1 MAAQSRQID
10 LLFGVKGGGSVNGES
25 GKNIQSQINGI
36 ISGLKVNIQVDY
48 TAVTNAVSALKKIED
63 QINTINRKS
72 VKINMGTG
80 GNNGGNNGSSGS
92 TWKQAYNNVKKYI
105 DICKDLETGKYGS
118 SSSKEWSEVNGQ
130 LQNVQSTAEKLRK
143 IFSNLNFDKD
153 GNPLI
158 YGPGQTTND
167 EMLQFNQSMQSIGIV
182 AKSSA
187 SATKILGD
195 NTKEYASAISLAQKN
210 ITHFIKYQDKLKL
223 GDFGDK
229 GSQTFKQASSQMKNF
244 VSMAPQIEKIIN
256 NFNRNGALSD
266 NDFIFIE
273 KFNKRFKGL
282 ETTIGRTESAAKVVK
297 NINKEISK
305 EISKDINNTTK
316 ETSKIEAKVKKAQ
329 KIIDGFSSK
338 EMKFFNLDKTLGQTK
353 LLGTAIN
360 EMKDLA
366 ATFTKHGKIKPVE
379 KMSDSQIRNLEKYIS
394 LNEQLPRKINS
405 AVTATKKHK
414 AAYDE
419 VAKAQKN
426 LNALSSKEDLVR
438 GMDRSLPQVKAY
450 RNALAEIKVI
460 SKSFTSVGE
469 RNQILPIG
477 DLSKSQ
483 LNAIKNFNVLYEK
496 LPLKINQATIATKK
510 LKAHTS
516 SLSSGQIM
524 LNKLY
529 ESYNKFKNIKD
540 YPDLVAKYNDILNS
554 ILSKRGS
561 DNKIKLTAEE
571 VKKLKTDINA
581 FENACYEANVQV
593 DTFGEAIE
601 HKIGDRIKYLIGQF
615 AIDFVVQGLRR
626 VYDNVL
632 QIDSAMTELKK
643 VTDETGEAYDRFLTN
658 AGKRAK
664 ELGASLVEVVNMTA
678 DYARLGYDVDEAS
691 NLADAAIIYRNV
703 GDGLKNA
710 DEATDHLIST
720 MKAFG
725 IEASNSMR
733 IVDAFNEVSNNFAV
747 TSSDIGAGL
756 QRSSAAMAAAGNSME
771 ETIAL
776 FTAGNTII
784 RDADTMGTS
793 LKTISMRLRSTK
805 SDLEAMGED
814 TDGAAESVS
823 SLRKELLALTGVDI
837 QLDENTYKNT
847 YEILQELSKV
857 WDNLDDLTQANV
869 LEKLFGKRQANVGA
883 AILENFNIAE
893 ESLETAMNS
902 TGSAV
907 AENEK
912 HLESIRGHLDQLT
925 ASFQTLSTNV
935 LDSELVKFGVDVLR
949 LIVDLLNEIFVLS
962 HALGDFLKEFNLGL
976 GETINLIGTLTVIA
990 GGASLIDGLFGFKHV
1005 KDVTNT
1011 LQQTRLV
1018 IQGLKGLYTSMSGM
1032 KAIQGFFGLELDDK
1046 ELEKLFKVVEKIKS
1060 IPKILAAGHGIG
1072 VGASI
1077 FGGILLALPFIVA
1090 GVGAWQAKLHDV
1102 ETTTKKI
1109 NEQQEEYDSAVSDLD
1124 ALNGELEENKK
1135 RIEELEKIEIP
1146 TAVEAEELNLLKEK
1160 NQLLADQIELKKQLV
1175 AAEKDDIY
1183 DSTVEAIDDTWGY
1196 RNGGIK
1202 SASVQYYSQQQ
1213 GEIFKGDI
1221 DRIQGYIDAEIAKG
1235 AEANQEL
1242 VDYYSEQQEEYEEK
1256 YLDWQEAII
1265 TAREKLIG
1273 ATDAEHVASREAMDE
1288 IINWMNYQNSD
1299 SPMAALIADSRFT
1312 EIIDFM
1318 KQFKSVS
1325 ITDTQFGNIDLNN
1338 RQVLEWTEQTLAKYK
1353 EAIESWGL
1361 NPAELEGTISTVLGS
1376 SSEFEGV
1383 EIAFSPMLQTPG
1395 GEAVLLD
1402 QNTVGQYIFGL
1413 IEKAGENWTKE
1424 DILRLDSEGIIVNG
1438 REIKNIIADVGDTA
1452 IETGAAMHY
1461 LGTQGEISPDDIKYF
1476 IDTLEGL
1483 GYTVEQ
1489 VEDSVD
1495 SLYET
1500 AEGEVDFSIDTA
1512 SLEAAREAVK
1522 ALSSECKNMADAFK
1536 EQNENGSLSVDTILD
1551 VIDAG
1556 YAAALVI
1563 DQETGAVK
1571 LDAAAYKELADA
1583 KIALQISDLQ
1593 LKKGELE
1600 QTLLLEQEKLAAL
1613 DTAKGYAVLAE
1624 AKKLSANIDLVTAQI
1639 AALEAQIVALNS
1651 INVDKITQGIY
1662 GIGDAAADAKSKLS
1676 KLQSG
1681 MENLLSQTI
1690 SWLKQEYNDAQ
1701 EAQENYYESQIDALE
1716 DAKDA
1721 AKDRWD
1727 AEKEAIEDA
1736 KDSYNDLIDAQIELL
1751 KRQKEADDYAKSRA
1765 EKEDAVADIE
1775 NQLLA
1780 IENDDSI
1787 EAQKMRLELQEQL
1800 KEAKDELEELQSD
1813 REYEL
1818 REQALQ
1824 DEKDRYN
1831 DEIDAKLDAIE
1842 KQSEAEEKAY
1852 QDRIDRLRKYLDAVR
1867 AAEKTEAQ
1875 WRAEA

>member
-1 MAAQSRQID
+1 MPQDIG
-10 LLFGVKGGGSVNGES
+10 LVFGVAGGGSISGES
-25 GKNIQSQINGI
+25 GK
-36 ISGLKVNIQVDY
+36 
-48 TAVTNAVSALKKIED
+48 KILD
-63 QINTINRKS
+63 QINNIVGNVNKRMPQLNLKADYHAIIKAHQQLQQLSEQITAINSRTVQIKVEGIGAELGDVESKNPLSVITIK
-72 VKINMGTG
+72 VD
-80 GNNGGNNGSSGS
+80 SSELDRVENQLKNIQTLISSMPELAVG
-92 TWKQAYNNVKKYI
+92 
-105 DICKDLETGKYGS
+105 KDLEGELSRAYNSAKGKY
-118 SSSKEWSEVNGQ
+118 KEFLGKESDFKLLDRNLDNEDVEETVR
-130 LQNVQSTAEKLRK
+130 LHEKLFELAK
-143 IFSNLNFDKD
+143 GFTDSEGLIVKKSAFDDAANEKYEEFTRVYDRYVTKLKD
-153 GNPLI
+153 GN
-158 YGPGQTTND
+158 
-167 EMLQFNQSMQSIGIV
+167 
-182 AKSSA
+182 K
-187 SATKILGD
+187 ATKAAEKANKD
-195 NTKEYASAISLAQKN
+195 NTKEL
-210 ITHFIKYQDKLKL
+210 
-223 GDFGDK
+223 
-229 GSQTFKQASSQMKNF
+229 M
-244 VSMAPQIEKIIN
+244 
-256 NFNRNGALSD
+256 NG
-266 NDFIFIE
+266 
-273 KFNKRFKGL
+273 
-282 ETTIGRTESAAKVVK
+282 
-297 NINKEISK
+297 
-305 EISKDINNTTK
+305 
-316 ETSKIEAKVKKAQ
+316 
-329 KIIDGFSSK
+329 
-338 EMKFFNLDKTLGQTK
+338 
-353 LLGTAIN
+353 
-360 EMKDLA
+360 
-366 ATFTKHGKIKPVE
+366 
-379 KMSDSQIRNLEKYIS
+379 
-394 LNEQLPRKINS
+394 
-405 AVTATKKHK
+405 
-414 AAYDE
+414 
-419 VAKAQKN
+419 
-426 LNALSSKEDLVR
+426 
-438 GMDRSLPQVKAY
+438 QV
-450 RNALAEIKVI
+450 
-460 SKSFTSVGE
+460 
-469 RNQILPIG
+469 
-477 DLSKSQ
+477 
-483 LNAIKNFNVLYEK
+483 
-496 LPLKINQATIATKK
+496 
-510 LKAHTS
+510 
-516 SLSSGQIM
+516 M
-524 LNKLY
+524 LNKLNK
-529 ESYNKFKNIKD
+529 SYGSFKNIKD
-540 YPDLVAKYNDILNS
+540 YPELVSKYNDIFDD
-554 ILSKRGS
+554 IKAKEDKQTGQ
-561 DNKIKLTAEE
+561 IKLTAEE
-571 VKKLKTDINA
+571 VKNFKTRINE
-581 FENACYEANVQV
+581 FENACYEAGVQA

-601 HKIGDRIKYLIGQF
+601 HKISDRLKYLIGQF
-615 AIDFVVQGLRR
+615 AIDFVVQGLHRI
-626 VYDNVL
+626 YDNVL

-902 TGSAV
+902 AGSAV

-1242 VDYYSEQQEEYEEK
+1242 VDYYSEQQAKYEEK

-1383 EIAFSPMLQTPG
+1383 EIAFSPMLQTPD

-1402 QNTVGQYIFGL
+1402 QNTVEQYIFGL
-1413 IEKAGENWTKE
+1413 IEKAGENWTSE
-1424 DILRLDSEGIIVNG
+1424 DLLKLDSEGLVINE
-1438 REIKNIIADVGDTA
+1438 REIKNLIADIGDTA

-1867 AAEKTEAQ
+1867 DSEKTEAQ
-1875 WRAEA
+1875 WRAEAYDWIQNKEEALYQELIEWNRIYGVTTLPLSGNRH

>member
-353 LLGTAIN
+353 SLGTAIN

-540 YPDLVAKYNDILNS
+540 YPDLVAKYNDMLNS

-962 HALGDFLKEFNLGL
+962 HTLGDFLKEFNLGL

-1005 KDVTNT
+1005 KEIASWVTAVRDLGKAYKEAGAGSASAAQDWDELTKKSSKLQIGLSKLFTFIKANPWTSLGLGAIFTALAVAIGSGVKATFDAKIENQLKDIEEARTEYNALKSEIDDLNQSLKDNTIRIAELESMGPLSIVEEEELAKLKRENELLDAQIKHKEKLLELERKSVVDETQDAFYNTFGYRAVGKKYIESTAYGSTQGYGNSAYLDSYKLIVSDIAKYESELATLYAEYAEDPSKKIERRIEKLEALKTEAEKLESEMLANLLQWRNDLAGETDEISVSIVDAINKVIYGVSAEGEMKNILLNDGFSDIIDFLVDHTEITSIDQLTAKLAESFGIIFEPGMLEAFKTALETAGYTLDDVR
-1011 LQQTRLV
+1011 QSA
-1018 IQGLKGLYTSMSGM
+1018 QGLKNESP
-1032 KAIQGFFGLELDDK
+1032 IDIE
-1046 ELEKLFKVVEKIKS
+1046 
-1060 IPKILAAGHGIG
+1060 
-1072 VGASI
+1072 ASI
-1077 FGGILLALPFIVA
+1077 
-1090 GVGAWQAKLHDV
+1090 
-1102 ETTTKKI
+1102 T
-1109 NEQQEEYDSAVSDLD
+1109 
-1124 ALNGELEENKK
+1124 
-1135 RIEELEKIEIP
+1135 
-1146 TAVEAEELNLLKEK
+1146 
-1160 NQLLADQIELKKQLV
+1160 
-1175 AAEKDDIY
+1175 
-1183 DSTVEAIDDTWGY
+1183 IDT
-1196 RNGGIK
+1196 
-1202 SASVQYYSQQQ
+1202 
-1213 GEIFKGDI
+1213 
-1221 DRIQGYIDAEIAKG
+1221 
-1235 AEANQEL
+1235 
-1242 VDYYSEQQEEYEEK
+1242 
-1256 YLDWQEAII
+1256 
-1265 TAREKLIG
+1265 
-1273 ATDAEHVASREAMDE
+1273 
-1288 IINWMNYQNSD
+1288 
-1299 SPMAALIADSRFT
+1299 
-1312 EIIDFM
+1312 
-1318 KQFKSVS
+1318 
-1325 ITDTQFGNIDLNN
+1325 
-1338 RQVLEWTEQTLAKYK
+1338 
-1353 EAIESWGL
+1353 EAIEKASEATKTL
-1361 NPAELEGTISTVLGS
+1361 S
-1376 SSEFEGV
+1376 SSC
-1383 EIAFSPMLQTPG
+1383 
-1395 GEAVLLD
+1395 
-1402 QNTVGQYIFGL
+1402 
-1413 IEKAGENWTKE
+1413 KA
-1424 DILRLDSEGIIVNG
+1424 
-1438 REIKNIIADVGDTA
+1438 
-1452 IETGAAMHY
+1452 
-1461 LGTQGEISPDDIKYF
+1461 
-1476 IDTLEGL
+1476 
-1483 GYTVEQ
+1483 
-1489 VEDSVD
+1489 
-1495 SLYET
+1495 
-1500 AEGEVDFSIDTA
+1500 
-1512 SLEAAREAVK
+1512 
-1522 ALSSECKNMADAFK
+1522 MADAFK
-1536 EQNENGSLSVDTILD
+1536 EQNENGALSVDTILD
-1551 VIDAG
+1551 IIDAG

-1831 DEIDAKLDAIE
+1831 DEVDAKLDAIE
-1842 KQSEAEEKAY
+1842 KQSEAEQKAY